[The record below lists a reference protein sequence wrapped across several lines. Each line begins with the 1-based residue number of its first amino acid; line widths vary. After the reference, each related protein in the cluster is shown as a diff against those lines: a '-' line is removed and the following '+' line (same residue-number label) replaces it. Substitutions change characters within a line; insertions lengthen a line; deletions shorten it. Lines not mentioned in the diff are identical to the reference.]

1 MRDFEGNAGSP
12 LSTKDRIRERYKGIN
27 PDELEVIPAL
37 PKENIF
43 ESTKTRR
50 VAVYARVS
58 TGDPR
63 QTSSYELQKNHYLD
77 VVNRNPSWSLV
88 DIYADE
94 GISGTSLAHRDE
106 FKRMIAD
113 CKRNKID
120 FIVTKSVSRFA
131 RNVLDCIGYVRELK
145 AMNPPIGVLFETE
158 GIFTLEGRSDM
169 QLHFMATTA
178 QEESHNKSEIM
189 NASIEMRFRRGIF
202 LTPKLLGYDLDNEGR
217 LVINEEEA
225 KTVRLIFFMY
235 LYGYT
240 CQNIADQLTLL
251 GRKTKKGNTEWSPG
265 AVLQQLQN
273 ERHCGDVLAR
283 KTWTPDY
290 LNHKSKKNR
299 QDRNQYR
306 KHDHHEAIISRDD
319 FITVQHMISNAKYGS
334 KGILPELQ
342 VITEGALK
350 GFVTIHPKWRFK
362 KTDYLNACQSVYGD
376 DEILILSPE
385 DEVVTNEG
393 DFDLRDF
400 EVARTQ
406 FFSNP
411 RMMSAT
417 FSYSDLKFG
426 ITCIRK
432 MSDTEFIELLINP
445 KEHMLAVRAA
455 NKNSKTAVRWAKPK
469 EEVLESKPIS
479 GAAFIPVL
487 YDMFGW
493 DKNSRYRIRGTR
505 HQKDDDV
512 VLLFDLYEIEV
523 FIPTELKQIDNDGEI
538 IKVPQNILDDET
550 DPLTATPSRVCGFP
564 EDWANGFGTDFYT
577 HAQAQELRY
586 FAENGEWLVQAEGE
600 PFATRNPD
608 PVNRTSADELEAGIQ
623 MMIDDMQPETD
634 AKSNN
639 GGDDFNE

>member
-1 MRDFEGNAGSP
+1 MRDFEGNAGNP

-362 KTDYLNACQSVYGD
+362 KADYLNACQSVYGD

-385 DEVVTNEG
+385 DEVVANEG

-505 HQKDDDV
+505 HQKDNEV

-538 IKVPQNILDDET
+538 IKVPQNILDEET
-550 DPLTATPSRVCGFP
+550 DPLTATPNRVCGFP

-608 PVNRTSADELEAGIQ
+608 PVNRTSTDELEAGIQ

-634 AKSNN
+634 TKSNN

>member
-342 VITEGALK
+342 VITGGALK

-385 DEVVTNEG
+385 DEVVANEG

-469 EEVLESKPIS
+469 EEVLESKSIS

-493 DKNSRYRIRGTR
+493 DKNSRYRTLCDLYGCFSVRLEEIRIGFIRG
-505 HQKDDDV
+505 V
-512 VLLFDLYEIEV
+512 VV
-523 FIPTELKQIDNDGEI
+523 
-538 IKVPQNILDDET
+538 V
-550 DPLTATPSRVCGFP
+550 S
-564 EDWANGFGTDFYT
+564 
-577 HAQAQELRY
+577 
-586 FAENGEWLVQAEGE
+586 
-600 PFATRNPD
+600 
-608 PVNRTSADELEAGIQ
+608 
-623 MMIDDMQPETD
+623 
-634 AKSNN
+634 
-639 GGDDFNE
+639 DFNYRSGFIDAECYFLFGSIACTVGHLNIHDDKFKQLCVFVTAEVGFLIVLFRTLVRRVKQNKSVFACSIRNAVLVVSVHDNGISESAAGGNKSAKAFGHVLFCYGKGFSGR

>member
-1 MRDFEGNAGSP
+1 MIDSGENIGNT
-12 LSTKDRIRERYKGIN
+12 LSEKDKIRERYKGVSS
-27 PDELEVIPAL
+27 DELEVIPAL
-37 PKENIF
+37 PRENIF
-43 ESTKTRR
+43 ESTKMRR

-77 VVNRNPSWSLV
+77 LVNRNPNWILV

-145 AMNPPIGVLFETE
+145 TMNPPIGVLFETE
-158 GIFTLEGRSDM
+158 RIFTLDGHSDM

-178 QEESHNKSEIM
+178 QEESHNKSDIM

-202 LTPKLLGYDLDNEGR
+202 LTPKLLGYDLDNDGM
-217 LVINEEEA
+217 LIINKEEA

-235 LYGYT
+235 MYGYT

-251 GRKTKKGNTEWSPG
+251 KRKTKKGSTEWSPG

-290 LNHKSKKNR
+290 LDHKSKKNR

-306 KHDHHEAIISRDD
+306 KSDHHEAIISRDD

-362 KTDYLNACQSVYGD
+362 KSDYINACQSVYGED
-376 DEILILSPE
+376 KILIEPPE
-385 DEVVTNEG
+385 NKIVANKG

-411 RMMSAT
+411 RMMSVT

-432 MSDTEFIELLINP
+432 MSDVEFVELLINP
-445 KEHMLAVRAA
+445 KEHLFAVRVA
-455 NKNSKTAVRWAKPK
+455 NKNSKTTVRWAKPK
-469 EEVLESKPIS
+469 EEKLESKSIS
-479 GAAFIPVL
+479 GSAFIPVI

-505 HQKDDDV
+505 HQKDEEV

-523 FIPTELKQIDNDGEI
+523 FIPTELKQKDAEGEI
-538 IKVPQNILDDET
+538 VRVSQNILDEET
-550 DPLTATPSRVCGFP
+550 DPLTATSTRVCGFP
-564 EDWANGFGTDFYT
+564 KDWANGFGTDFYT
-577 HAQAQELRY
+577 HAQARELRY
-586 FAENGEWLVQAEGE
+586 FAENGEWLVQAKGD
-600 PFATRNPD
+600 PFITRTPN
-608 PVNRTSADELEAGIQ
+608 PVNRTSSSELESGIQ
-623 MMIDDMQPETD
+623 MMIDDMQTE
-634 AKSNN
+634 
-639 GGDDFNE
+639 

>member
-1 MRDFEGNAGSP
+1 MREFEESAGSAAAA
-12 LSTKDRIRERYKGIN
+12 KEKIRARYKGVN
-27 PDELEVIPAL
+27 PDDLEVIPAL
-37 PKENIF
+37 PKDNIF
-43 ESTKTRR
+43 EESKLRR

-77 VVNRNPSWSLV
+77 VVNRNPSWELV

-94 GISGTSLAHRDE
+94 GISGTSLMHRE
-106 FKRMIAD
+106 QFKRMIAD
-113 CKRNKID
+113 CKRNRID
-120 FIVTKSVSRFA
+120 LIVTKSVSRFA
-131 RNVLDCIGYVRELK
+131 RNVMDCIGYVRELK
-145 AMNPPIGVLFETE
+145 ALNPPIGVLFETE
-158 GIFTLEGRSDM
+158 GIFTLDGRSDM
-169 QLHFMATTA
+169 QLAFMATTA

-202 LTPKLLGYDLDNEGR
+202 LTPKLLGYDLDSEGM

-251 GRKTKKGNTEWSPG
+251 ERKTKKGNTVWTPG

-290 LNHKSKKNR
+290 LNHRSVKNR

-306 KHDHHEAIISRDD
+306 KLDHHEAIISRDD

-334 KGILPELQ
+334 KGILPELH
-342 VITEGALK
+342 VISEGALF

-362 KTDYLNACQSVYGD
+362 KSDYLNACQSAYGEG
-376 DEILILSPE
+376 EIILNPPI
-385 DEVVTNEG
+385 NEIVADAG

-406 FFSNP
+406 FFNNQ
-411 RMMSAT
+411 RMMSIT
-417 FSYSDLKFG
+417 FSYSDLKFS
-426 ITCIRK
+426 INCIHK
-432 MSDTEFIELLINP
+432 IPEHEFVELLINP
-445 KEHMLAVRAA
+445 KEHLLAVRPA
-455 NKNSKTAVRWAKPK
+455 KKDSKTAVQWRKTKDGNILAKN
-469 EEVLESKPIS
+469 IS
-479 GAAFIPVL
+479 GAAFIPIL

-493 DKNSRYRIRGTR
+493 DRDCRYRIRGTR
-505 HQKDDDV
+505 HQKDTEQM
-512 VLLFDLYEIEV
+512 LIFDMYETEV
-523 FIPTELKQIDNDGEI
+523 FIPSEVEQFDDDGEI
-538 IKVPQNILDDET
+538 VKVPQPILDDDA
-550 DPLTATPSRVCGFP
+550 DPLTATSTRVCGFP
-564 EDWANGFGTDFYT
+564 GDWASGFGTDFYT

-586 FAENGEWLVQAEGE
+586 FAENGEWLVQAEGDT
-600 PFATRNPD
+600 FVTRNPD
-608 PVNRTSADELEAGIQ
+608 PVNRTSSADLEVGIEK
-623 MMIDDMQPETD
+623 MINDMQIEGVNTD
-634 AKSNN
+634 
-639 GGDDFNE
+639 E